1 MSEAVATLSAILA
14 GSSFATDALFLVLIG
29 PCDHL
34 AASHQVELCLFVDD
48 LTIDAVGSMAYIQ
61 SILPAALRECID
73 IFERKLQFTVSRG
86 KAWHIDPKA
95 KTVAVA
101 SSRELE
107 VKMSLAM
114 RALGVPMHRQFK
126 LLGIDYA
133 SGKRLRR
140 SVQRGRLA
148 VIVQRKRR
156 YARMGPTAARV
167 LVNTGAL
174 PALRYG
180 AGVIGANKTMMK
192 AARKFACGVCGAR
205 EKFVRASTSGRLRPR
220 LRAGH

>member
-1 MSEAVATLSAILA
+1 MSAILA
-14 GSSFATDALFLVLIG
+14 GSSFATDALFMVLIG

-34 AASHQVELCLFVDD
+34 AVSHKVELCLFVDD
-48 LTIDAVGSMAYIQ
+48 LTLDAVGTTAFVQ
-61 SILPAALRECID
+61 SALPAALRDCID
-73 IFERKLQFTVSRG
+73 IFERRLQFIVSRG

-107 VKMSLAM
+107 NKLALAM
-114 RALGVPMHRQFK
+114 RALGVPMRRQVK

-156 YARMGPTAARV
+156 YERMGPTAARI
-167 LVNTGAL
+167 LVNT
-174 PALRYG
+174 
-180 AGVIGANKTMMK
+180 
-192 AARKFACGVCGAR
+192 
-205 EKFVRASTSGRLRPR
+205 
-220 LRAGH
+220 